1 MRLLGV
7 EIDRFRTRRAIV
19 LMLVAASLLTAF
31 IAGTT
36 LWNTRP
42 ISDADRAAAEQTAAQ
57 EAQQPWVQ
65 EELARCV
72 ERPRQYG
79 GPQMTAEQCEAMIL
93 PSAENYLWRQTLS
106 LGEEQR
112 GSGVA
117 LAMFLAAIMV
127 VAGTT
132 FAGADWAS
140 GSMSNQL
147 LFEPRRTRVWLAKA
161 GALVLAATVTSA
173 VLLAVFWTSL
183 YLVAQSRGIDTGATV
198 QESIRWM
205 SARAALLAGVGALG
219 GYALTM
225 LLRHTVG
232 ALGLLFAYVAA
243 GEAIV
248 ASLPVEGI
256 GRWSLANNLMGWLS
270 DGYEY
275 WDSSLPCGAGG
286 GGYDCQQTAVLSL
299 SESVGYL
306 GPLLMLVL
314 VVSAY
319 SFRRRDIP

>member
-1 MRLLGV
+1 
-7 EIDRFRTRRAIV
+7 
-19 LMLVAASLLTAF
+19 
-31 IAGTT
+31 
-36 LWNTRP
+36 
-42 ISDADRAAAEQTAAQ
+42 
-57 EAQQPWVQ
+57 
-65 EELARCV
+65 
-72 ERPRQYG
+72 
-79 GPQMTAEQCEAMIL
+79 
-93 PSAENYLWRQTLS
+93 
-106 LGEEQR
+106 
-112 GSGVA
+112 VA

-147 LFEPRRTRVWLAKA
+147 LFEPRRSRVWLAKA
-161 GALVLAATVTSA
+161 GALFLAATAAAA
-173 VLLAVFWTSL
+173 VLLAVFWTVL

-205 SARAALLAGVGALG
+205 SARAALLAGLGALF

-256 GRWSLANNLMGWLS
+256 GRWSLANNLMGWLH
-270 DGYEY
+270 DGFEY
-275 WDSSLPCGAGG
+275 WDGSLPCSG
-286 GGYDCQQTAVLSL
+286 GGYDCEQTAVLSL

-306 GPLLMLVL
+306 GPLLLLVM